1 MTPNNT
7 IKLGQ
12 AGEEQAKKHLLNLGY
27 CILDCNWR
35 YKKFEVDIIAQKN
48 ENIVFVEVK
57 LRKNESYG
65 APEVFVD
72 KKKQRYLI
80 AAAHQY
86 MLQNSLTLEA
96 RFDIIA
102 INQQTK
108 ELIHLE
114 GAFFPTIQ

>member
-12 AGEEQAKKHLLNLGY
+12 AGEEQAKKYLLKLGY
-27 CILDCNWR
+27 RILDCNWR
-35 YKKFEVDIIAQKN
+35 FKKFEIDIIAQKN
-48 ENIVFVEVK
+48 QNVVFVEVK
-57 LRKNESYG
+57 WRKNESYG

-72 KKKQRYLI
+72 KKKQVHLI
-80 AAAHQY
+80 TAAHHY

-102 INQQTK
+102 INQQSK
-108 ELIHLE
+108 ELTHLE

>member
-1 MTPNNT
+1 MTQNNT

-12 AGEEQAKKHLLNLGY
+12 AGEEKAKKHLLKLGY
-27 CILDCNWR
+27 RILDCNWR
-35 YKKFEVDIIAQKN
+35 FKKFEIDIIAQKSH
-48 ENIVFVEVK
+48 IVVFAEVK
-57 LRKNESYG
+57 LRKSETFG

-72 KKKQRYLI
+72 KKKQLHLI

-102 INQQTK
+102 INQQSKKLT
-108 ELIHLE
+108 HLE

>member
-12 AGEEQAKKHLLNLGY
+12 AGEEQAKKYLLKLGY
-27 CILDCNWR
+27 RILDCNWR
-35 YKKFEVDIIAQKN
+35 FKKFEIDIIAQKN
-48 ENIVFVEVK
+48 QNVVFVEVK
-57 LRKNESYG
+57 WRKNESYG

-72 KKKQRYLI
+72 KKKQVYLI
-80 AAAHQY
+80 TAAHHY

-102 INQQTK
+102 INQQSK
-108 ELIHLE
+108 ELTHLE